1 MPIMKL
7 THILL
12 ATSFAAA
19 ATTTFAATP
28 KQPQTEEKVIVSTQE
43 QPETSV
49 IEGTAAQ
56 PSTQPAV
63 DSASEATPA
72 Q

>member
-1 MPIMKL
+1 MKL

-12 ATSFAAA
+12 AT
-19 ATTTFAATP
+19 TFAATHEHA
-28 KQPQTEEKVIVSTQE
+28 QAEEKVIVSTQE
-43 QPETSV
+43 QPTTAAG
-49 IEGTAAQ
+49 EGTAAQ
-56 PSTQPAV
+56 PSTTPAA

>member
-1 MPIMKL
+1 MKL
-7 THILL
+7 TYILL
-12 ATSFAAA
+12 ATSFAAV
-19 ATTTFAATP
+19 TTTAFAATA

-43 QPETSV
+43 QPETSA

-56 PSTQPAV
+56 PNSQPAV

>member
-12 ATSFAAA
+12 AMTFAAA
-19 ATTTFAATP
+19 TTTTFAATHEHA
-28 KQPQTEEKVIVSTQE
+28 QAEEKVIVSTQE
-43 QPETSV
+43 QPTTAAG
-49 IEGTAAQ
+49 EGTTAQ
-56 PSTQPAV
+56 PNTAPAA